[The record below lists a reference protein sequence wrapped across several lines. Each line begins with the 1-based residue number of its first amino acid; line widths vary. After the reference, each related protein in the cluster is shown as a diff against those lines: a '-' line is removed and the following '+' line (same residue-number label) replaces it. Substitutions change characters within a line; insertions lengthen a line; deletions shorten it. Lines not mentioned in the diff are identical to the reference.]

1 MCKFFQIISAVALA
15 FCLLIFSL
23 VAIGQYK
30 IPNEI
35 TTIENTE
42 NELNNIFKIPLYNLN
57 FENEN
62 QASVGAPRN
71 NISQAEIKLLNII
84 PVKSAQIINTQRK
97 YVTLGGEL
105 FGVKL
110 YTDGVLV
117 VDTDTVDTENGV
129 LSPASEA
136 GLKIGDLIKSVNNEK
151 ISSTKE
157 LIQKIQASKGNKM
170 SFSVL
175 RNNKVLNIE
184 FCTFKEKYSGK
195 YKAGLWVRDSS
206 AGLGTV
212 TFYDN
217 ENGTFGGLGH
227 GIYDIDTN
235 ELMPI
240 NRGEVYSAYVNG
252 IYKSSSG
259 NVGEL
264 CGVITGEALGD
275 LYINN
280 DLGVYGFIKSKKSN
294 SVPVAVRQEVKEG
307 KASIFCTLDDDGV
320 KEYEIEIKKIFTNSD
335 SVNKNMVIEV
345 TDKALLE
352 KTGGIVQGMSGSP
365 VIQNGKLVGAVTH
378 VFVDNPTKGYGIFAE
393 NMLETARSLEVS
405 QEQKNAG

>member
-1 MCKFFQIISAVALA
+1 MCKFFQIVSAIALA

-23 VAIGQYK
+23 VAVGQYK

-35 TTIENTE
+35 TTVENTE
-42 NELNNIFKIPLYNLN
+42 NQLNNIFKLPLYNLD

-62 QASVGAPRN
+62 QASVGAPRDN
-71 NISQAEIKLLNII
+71 VSQAEIKLLNII
-84 PVKSAQIINTQRK
+84 PVKSAQITSTQRK

-117 VDTDTVDTENGV
+117 VDTDTVETENGV

-136 GLKIGDLIKSVNNEK
+136 GLKIGDLIKGVNDEK

-170 SFSVL
+170 SFKVL
-175 RNNKVLNIE
+175 RNNKTLNIE
-184 FCTFKEKYSGK
+184 FCTFKEKHSGK

-259 NVGEL
+259 SVGEL
-264 CGVITGEALGD
+264 CGVINGEALGE

-280 DLGVYGFIKSKKSN
+280 DLGVYGFIKSKKSV

-307 KASIFCTLDDDGV
+307 KASIFCTVDNDGV
-320 KEYEIEIKKIFTNSD
+320 KEYEIEIKKIFTNSS
-335 SVNKNMVIEV
+335 SVNKNMVVEV

-365 VIQNGKLVGAVTH
+365 IIQNGKLVGAVTH
-378 VFVDNPTKGYGIFAE
+378 VLVDDPTKGYAIFAE
-393 NMLETARSLEVS
+393 NMLETSTQMYKKLAS
-405 QEQKNAG
+405 

>member
-1 MCKFFQIISAVALA
+1 MCKFFQIISALALA
-15 FCLLIFSL
+15 FCVLVFSL
-23 VAIGQYK
+23 ITVGQYK
-30 IPNEI
+30 IPDEI
-35 TTIENTE
+35 TKIENTE
-42 NELNNIFKIPLYNLN
+42 NELNNIFKLPLYNLN
-57 FENEN
+57 YENEN
-62 QASVGAPRN
+62 QVSIGSSRE
-71 NISQAEIKLLNII
+71 IKTEAEIRLLNII
-84 PVKSAQIINTQRK
+84 PVKSTKIINTQRK

-110 YTDGVLV
+110 YTDGVLI
-117 VDTDTVDTENGV
+117 VDTDTVETENGV

-136 GLKIGDLIKSVNNEK
+136 GLKIGDLIKSVNGEN
-151 ISSTKE
+151 INSTKE
-157 LIQKIQASKGNKM
+157 LIQKIQSSSGNTM
-170 SFSVL
+170 SLEIV
-175 RNNKVLNIE
+175 RNNKTLNIE
-184 FCTFKEKYSGK
+184 FSTFKEKYSGK

-240 NRGEVYSAYVNG
+240 NRGEVYSAYVSG
-252 IYKSSSG
+252 IYKSSNGS
-259 NVGEL
+259 VGEL
-264 CGVITGEALGD
+264 CGVMTGEKLGE

-280 DLGVYGFIKSKKSN
+280 DLGVYGFVQTMKN
-294 SVPVAVRQEVKEG
+294 ESVPVALRQEVEEG
-307 KASIFCTLDDDGV
+307 IAYIYCTLDGEGV
-320 KEYEIEIKKIFTNSD
+320 KEYQIEIKKIFTNSN

-365 VIQNGKLVGAVTH
+365 IIQNGKLVGAVTH
-378 VFVDNPTKGYGIFAE
+378 VFVDNPTKGYAIFAE
-393 NMLETARSLEVS
+393 NMLETARNV
-405 QEQKNAG
+405 EQNQNLKDAG